1 MIILFSLS
9 IIVAGLCVGFLA
21 AITFE
26 YAHRVK
32 RSSLPRHML
41 ITKQEVIIVALTM
54 TGLILSALLLLHTI
68 PQIIQ

>member
-1 MIILFSLS
+1 MILLFLLS
-9 IIVAGLCVGFLA
+9 ITVAGLCIGFLA

-41 ITKQEVIIVALTM
+41 ITNQEVVIVALAL